1 MSLMPRLLISPKKRR
16 FIKFL
21 NKKKKKKV
29 DVIVVH
35 IGLKWL
41 VPSTAF

>member
-1 MSLMPRLLISPKKRR
+1 MPRLLISPKKR

-21 NKKKKKKV
+21 KKKKKV

-35 IGLKWL
+35 IGLK
-41 VPSTAF
+41 

>member
-1 MSLMPRLLISPKKRR
+1 MPHLLISPKKRR

-21 NKKKKKKV
+21 KKKKKV

-35 IGLKWL
+35 IGLKRL